1 MDPLQDLRAH
11 VDNLSDDGSGAAPLL
26 KSWIQVIQNFPMD
39 DSLAES
45 PHAQGNRIG
54 RHGTKTSF
62 SWTAA
67 TMRLNQNLSD
77 TREFTSS
84 LGANLEAVWYCH
96 SSVLQ
101 TKERSLHRPIKCT
114 PQTYRRRL
122 YQLGKHAD
130 ELNLGVAAAEPA
142 GDSDQADSD
151 DDQAQARQAKA
162 LRLYEAT

>member
-1 MDPLQDLRAH
+1 M
-11 VDNLSDDGSGAAPLL
+11 
-26 KSWIQVIQNFPMD
+26 
-39 DSLAES
+39 
-45 PHAQGNRIG
+45 
-54 RHGTKTSF
+54 
-62 SWTAA
+62 
-67 TMRLNQNLSD
+67 
-77 TREFTSS
+77 
-84 LGANLEAVWYCH
+84 
-96 SSVLQ
+96 LQ